1 MISKHQ
7 KGISKFFKIY
17 MSIFT
22 ALLGAAF
29 IVCVLYIFFTGPIM
43 DSSSMRPFTYNAE
56 LVGEYLSYL
65 AAPIALYIAS
75 AILAYIF
82 YQFFPERKSDFV
94 KPRQITFLRR
104 IKKYDLAEIKD
115 LNNKKVLK
123 RNKIIRLIAYI
134 STGIVVLVSL
144 FVSIWYMK
152 DDKNFLLTDPVR
164 QNVFMFLD
172 VLPFVVISLVWGIA
186 CVFVSDIT
194 AKQDI
199 SILKN
204 EKLFVLDKKLKVLVD
219 DKTDKI
225 IVNVARVAIGVT
237 AITFI
242 VLGVLNG
249 GMRDVF
255 IKAINI
261 CTECIG
267 LG

>member
-7 KGISKFFKIY
+7 KGISKFLKIY

-75 AILAYIF
+75 AIVAYIF

-172 VLPFVVISLVWGIA
+172 VLPFIVLSLVWGIA

-219 DKTDKI
+219 EKTDKI
-225 IVNVARVAIGVT
+225 IVNGARVAIGVT

>member
-1 MISKHQ
+1 MLIK
-7 KGISKFFKIY
+7 
-17 MSIFT
+17 
-22 ALLGAAF
+22 
-29 IVCVLYIFFTGPIM
+29 
-43 DSSSMRPFTYNAE
+43 
-56 LVGEYLSYL
+56 
-65 AAPIALYIAS
+65 
-75 AILAYIF
+75 
-82 YQFFPERKSDFV
+82 RK
-94 KPRQITFLRR
+94 L
-104 IKKYDLAEIKD
+104 E
-115 LNNKKVLK
+115 KKVLK
-123 RNKIIRLIAYI
+123 RNKTIRLVAYI
-134 STGIVVLVSL
+134 TTGLVVLVSL

-152 DDKNFLLTDPVR
+152 DDKNFLLADPVK

-172 VLPFVVISLVWGIA
+172 VLPFVVLSLVWGIG

-199 SILKN
+199 TILKN

-225 IVNVARVAIGVT
+225 IVNVVRVALGVT

>member
-1 MISKHQ
+1 MEKILQIKNLYKKFNNLEVL
-7 KGISKFFKIY
+7 KGINLDIYIGEVVTIIGSSGSGKSTLLRCINQLEEIDEGEIIYKDININNINTNINEIRQKIG
-17 MSIFT
+17 MVFQSFN
-22 ALLGAAF
+22 LF
-29 IVCVLYIFFTGPIM
+29 ENMNVLKNCTI
-43 DSSSMRPFTYNAE
+43 S
-56 LVGEYLSYL
+56 
-65 AAPIALYIAS
+65 
-75 AILAYIF
+75 
-82 YQFFPERKSDFV
+82 
-94 KPRQITFLRR
+94 QI
-104 IKKYDLAEIKD
+104 
-115 LNNKKVLK
+115 KVLK
-123 RNKIIRLIAYI
+123 RNKIIRLIAYV

-152 DDKNFLLTDPVR
+152 DDKNFLLTDPVK

-172 VLPFVVISLVWGIA
+172 VLPFVVLSLVWGIA